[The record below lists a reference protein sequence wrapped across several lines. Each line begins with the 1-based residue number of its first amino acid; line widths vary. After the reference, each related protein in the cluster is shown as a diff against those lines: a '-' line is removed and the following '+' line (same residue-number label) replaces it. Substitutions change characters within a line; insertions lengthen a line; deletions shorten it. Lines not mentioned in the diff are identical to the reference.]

1 MAQKQVTNTQKFQKK
16 ILDFYAVSG
25 RHVLP
30 WRQTSDPYR
39 ILVSEVMLQ
48 QTQVERVIPKYEAFL
63 RAFPDVFSLA
73 KAPVSSVLAL
83 WIGLGYNRRALYL
96 KRTAEA
102 IVERYG
108 GIFPQTEKELQ
119 ALPGIGAYTASAI
132 CAFAYNQSVVCIET
146 NIRRVYIHEFFPERD
161 DVSDK
166 ELLPH
171 IQASV
176 YHENPR
182 QWYWA
187 LMDYGSHLK
196 KSGVNPNRRSAHY
209 SKQSTFVGS
218 VREVRGAIIRLCT
231 EGSISRTD
239 LFSQYKKVDSVRVQ
253 KALDSLVKDQ
263 MISVSKA
270 GKITLKK

>member
-1 MAQKQVTNTQKFQKK
+1 MFQKK
-16 ILDFYAVSG
+16 ILDFYAASG
-25 RHVLP
+25 RHSLP

-63 RAFPDVFSLA
+63 KAFPDVFSLA
-73 KAPVSSVLAL
+73 KASISSVLGL
-83 WIGLGYNRRALYL
+83 WVGLGYNRRALYL

-108 GIFPQTEKELQ
+108 GIFPQTEKELRE
-119 ALPGIGAYTASAI
+119 LPGIGAYSASAI

-146 NIRRVYIHEFFPERD
+146 NIRRVFIHEFFPTQEE
-161 DVSDK
+161 VSDK

-171 IQASV
+171 IEKSV

-182 QWYWA
+182 TWYWA

-196 KSGVNPNRRSAHY
+196 KLGVNPNKRSVHY
-209 SKQSTFVGS
+209 AKQSTFTGS

-231 EGSISRTD
+231 VGSTTTSTV
-239 LFSQYKKVDSVRVQ
+239 FSQYKKEDSARIQ
-253 KALDSLVKDQ
+253 KALDSLVKDG
-263 MISVSKA
+263 MVAISKA
-270 GKITLKK
+270 GKITLAK